1 MKKELGKWFMD
12 IAKYLATA
20 ILLSSMFSD
29 LSDYRLVLTA
39 FGTALAC
46 LAIGL
51 YIVRKSEEVENKK
64 KKHKKNRR

>member
-1 MKKELGKWFMD
+1 
-12 IAKYLATA
+12 
-20 ILLSSMFSD
+20 MFSD

-46 LAIGL
+46 IVIGL

-64 KKHKKNRR
+64 KNKKDKKNRR